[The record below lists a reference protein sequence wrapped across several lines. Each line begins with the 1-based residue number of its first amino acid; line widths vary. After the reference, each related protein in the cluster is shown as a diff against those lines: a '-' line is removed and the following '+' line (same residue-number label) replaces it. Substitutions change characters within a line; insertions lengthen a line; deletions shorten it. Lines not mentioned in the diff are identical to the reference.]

1 LRGIFIFLSFLSF
14 SCLKTNINY
23 DFLNQETESF
33 EKGKNLKMSYFEN
46 GDRRFILETKN
57 LESFETYFFV
67 EKRNLGT
74 CITDS
79 VLLDFDFKNL
89 NKDSLKNISVFS
101 DSVLVKYYNVSGD
114 TILEIFANKM
124 IHYANEDIIELKNN
138 VYLKNYNNNVLQTE
152 RLFWNMKKNKILSL
166 DSVDIQTEDKI
177 INGCGFY
184 SDDNFENYKI
194 YNISG
199 LIQVDTD

>member
-1 LRGIFIFLSFLSF
+1 MLSFLSF

-23 DFLNQETESF
+23 DFLNQENGSF
-33 EKGKNLKMSYFEN
+33 EKGKNLKISYFSN

-57 LESFETYFFV
+57 LESFETYLFF

-74 CITDS
+74 CMSDS
-79 VLLDFDFKNL
+79 VLLDFDFRNI
-89 NKDSLKNISVFS
+89 NKDSLKNISVFT

-124 IHYANEDIIELKNN
+124 IHYANEDIIELTKNVN
-138 VYLKNYNNNVLQTE
+138 LKNYNNNVLKTE

-199 LIQVDTD
+199 LIRLDTD